1 MQRDNKKD
9 YTKIFS
15 DSESIRALKFANE
28 LWGKIIDDEL
38 FSRQKNDICDY
49 VLYLFNKYDS
59 AHFLDSHT
67 NAENERLLKTTA
79 SKIKASKKNI
89 SVKFM
94 KETEYKGIFENFLS
108 DFVIGR
114 IAIKDSNKSGYV
126 KLVIENPV
134 YRSVLESKLKEK
146 VQENFEYSLNSESV
160 EISCSAFITMLEME
174 ANRLKTSANLD
185 KVLKEFKETKKLQ
198 STSEFIEAIADSP
211 KDFGAE
217 FIKTYAPKALKAIYT
232 KMKG

>member
-9 YTKIFS
+9 YSKIFS
-15 DSESIRALKFANE
+15 DSESPRALKFANE

-59 AHFLDSHT
+59 AHFLDSLS

-94 KETEYKGIFENFLS
+94 NEAEYDEVFDDFLNDLDKRVKSNNLIIEN
-108 DFVIGR
+108 GK
-114 IAIKDSNKSGYV
+114 IKTT
-126 KLVIENPV
+126 IENPAL
-134 YRSVLESKLKEK
+134 RDILSSKLK
-146 VQENFEYSLNSESV
+146 VITNDALDYSLNSEKVS
-160 EISCSAFITMLEME
+160 ISIKNFLAMLRNEVAKENQAKYDAMID
-174 ANRLKTSANLD
+174 RLKD
-185 KVLKEFKETKKLQ
+185 KYKKEK
-198 STSEFIEAIADSP
+198 A
-211 KDFGAE
+211 KDIFGAILGGAGNISSIISL
-217 FIKTYAPKALKAIYT
+217 IK
-232 KMKG
+232 

>member
-1 MQRDNKKD
+1 MEYKLTLDNPK
-9 YTKIFS
+9 
-15 DSESIRALKFANE
+15 ALCDE
-28 LWGKIIDDEL
+28 LWHKITQERL
-38 FSRQKNDICDY
+38 FLYQKNDICDY
-49 VLYLFNKYDS
+49 VLYLFNKHDS
-59 AHFLDSHT
+59 AHFLDSQS

-89 SVKFM
+89 AAKFM
-94 KETEYKGIFENFLS
+94 SENEYEGIFENFLS
-108 DFVIGR
+108 DFVNDK

-134 YRSVLESKLKEK
+134 YRNVLESKLKEK

-160 EISCSAFITMLEME
+160 EISCIAFITMLEME

-185 KVLKEFKETKKLQ
+185 KVLKEFKETKTLQ
-198 STSEFIEAIADSP
+198 STSEIIEAIAESP
-211 KDFGAE
+211 KDFGAK

>member
-1 MQRDNKKD
+1 MSEQYKPKIDNPQAFCD
-9 YTKIFS
+9 
-15 DSESIRALKFANE
+15 E

-59 AHFLDSHT
+59 AHFLDSLS

-89 SVKFM
+89 AAKFM
-94 KETEYKGIFENFLS
+94 DDDEYKDIFANFLS
-108 DFVIGR
+108 DFVNGK
-114 IAIKDSNKSGYV
+114 IAIKDANTKGRI

-185 KVLKEFKETKKLQ
+185 KVLKEFKETKTLQ

-211 KDFGAE
+211 KDFGAQ

>member
-1 MQRDNKKD
+1 
-9 YTKIFS
+9 
-15 DSESIRALKFANE
+15 
-28 LWGKIIDDEL
+28 
-38 FSRQKNDICDY
+38 
-49 VLYLFNKYDS
+49 
-59 AHFLDSHT
+59 
-67 NAENERLLKTTA
+67 
-79 SKIKASKKNI
+79 
-89 SVKFM
+89 M
-94 KETEYKGIFENFLS
+94 KETEYEGIFENFLS

-134 YRSVLESKLKEK
+134 YRNVLESKLKEK

-185 KVLKEFKETKKLQ
+185 KVLKEFKETKNLQ

>member
-1 MQRDNKKD
+1 MQKD
-9 YTKIFS
+9 YSKIFS
-15 DSESIRALKFANE
+15 DSESTRALKFAND
-28 LWGKIIDDEL
+28 LWGKIINDEL

-59 AHFLDSHT
+59 SHFLDSHT

-89 SVKFM
+89 AAKFM
-94 KETEYKGIFENFLS
+94 NETEYEGIFENFLS
-108 DFVIGR
+108 DFVNEK

-160 EISCSAFITMLEME
+160 EISCIAFIAMLEME

-185 KVLKEFKETKKLQ
+185 KVLKEFKETNSLQ
-198 STSEFIEAIADSP
+198 STSKFIEAIAESP
-211 KDFGAE
+211 KDFGAK